1 MTRGFIHHLSFLRPA
16 GEILLAY
23 SQNVQDLIGNPAI
36 ILSRY
41 LSGLS
46 GQSPT
51 PWARGKCNDK
61 MGLLLNNA
69 AANAAA
75 PHVISETQS
84 ASAYPK
90 TQKYSFPLL

>member
-61 MGLLLNNA
+61 MERVLIKA
-69 AANAAA
+69 A
-75 PHVISETQS
+75 
-84 ASAYPK
+84 
-90 TQKYSFPLL
+90 

>member
-1 MTRGFIHHLSFLRPA
+1 FIHHLSFLRPA

-46 GQSPT
+46 GRSPT

-61 MGLLLNNA
+61 MERVLIKA
-69 AANAAA
+69 A
-75 PHVISETQS
+75 
-84 ASAYPK
+84 
-90 TQKYSFPLL
+90 